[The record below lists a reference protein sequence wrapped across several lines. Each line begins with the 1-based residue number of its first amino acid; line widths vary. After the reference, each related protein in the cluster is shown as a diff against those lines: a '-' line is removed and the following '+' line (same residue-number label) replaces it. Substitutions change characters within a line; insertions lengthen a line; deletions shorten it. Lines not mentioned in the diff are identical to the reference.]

1 MREEFQ
7 RLVEKSGVEDISV
20 PMCQKVLSAIV
31 VGDTD
36 TLASNDL
43 SVDVIH
49 DTIAPLKKQ
58 IDGACK
64 TLGVD
69 EAALRAIAS
78 GNEEQ
83 ITQLALKRME
93 IDPHLFYLMVSIARN
108 DVVSSK
114 KVFGKICF
122 SILGKHD
129 DLLVNLGSSILE
141 TLVSTEK
148 NQVSEV
154 VAKKV
159 ITRLLLYTKP
169 KLRAMSN
176 LEDSKR

>member
-1 MREEFQ
+1 MRNKSPTCI
-7 RLVEKSGVEDISV
+7 EK
-20 PMCQKVLSAIV
+20 
-31 VGDTD
+31 
-36 TLASNDL
+36 
-43 SVDVIH
+43 
-49 DTIAPLKKQ
+49 
-58 IDGACK
+58 
-64 TLGVD
+64 
-69 EAALRAIAS
+69 
-78 GNEEQ
+78 
-83 ITQLALKRME
+83 ME
-93 IDPHLFYLMVSIARN
+93 IDPHLFYLMVLARN

-154 VAKKV
+154 VAKSYNEIIV
-159 ITRLLLYTKP
+159 VYEI

-176 LEDSKR
+176 LRIRKR